1 MTDKCGSRLM
11 AMGDSIG
18 NCQLCEDLL
27 SDLGKARADNERLRT
42 ALAEIITLKP
52 EDMPHAIENSQAA
65 AIARRALEPK
75 P

>member
-27 SDLGKARADNERLRT
+27 SDLGKARADNDRLRA
-42 ALAEIITLKP
+42 ALKTIMGEEGEGLMWS
-52 EDMPHAIENSQAA
+52 ERCEMV
-65 AIARRALEPK
+65 RRALEPK